1 MTKNEIL
8 DKLILLKPALKKDG
22 ITLLGIFGSYAR
34 GDYTQESDIDI
45 LYKLDDARE
54 FTQRNGGFGAFTKLI
69 EIKESISGILKKP
82 IDFVDKDAL
91 NEIGREFIL
100 KELKY
105 V

>member
-1 MTKNEIL
+1 MMKNEII
-8 DKLILLKPALKKDG
+8 DKLTLLKPTLKKDG

-45 LYKLDDARE
+45 LYKIDDARE
-54 FTQRNGGFGAFTKLI
+54 FTQRNGGFGAFTKLL
-69 EIKESISGILKKP
+69 EIKNYISDILKKP

-91 NEIGREFIL
+91 NDIGKEFIL
-100 KELKY
+100 KELTH